1 MPRRRAKPG
10 VLAGVW
16 HRRAATLQS
25 SASPPD
31 RSRLSAEG
39 ILDFLSQDWLHHLF
53 AAYGIW
59 VLFGVVLLE
68 SMGVPVPGE
77 TALVTSALYAGA
89 THRIG
94 VLTVIAVAAGAA
106 IIGDNL
112 GYLIGRSVGFRLL
125 ARYGSYVRLH
135 EGRLRIGQYL
145 FLRHGGKIVFFGRFI
160 AILRTYAALL
170 AGANRMP
177 WPHFLAMNALGG
189 AVWAAL
195 IGGAAWWFGDR
206 VRTIAGPLG
215 AVVFAVAVAVVIAG
229 AVFFHRHEV
238 ELEARAKAALA
249 ARPPHRR

>member
-1 MPRRRAKPG
+1 MRQAPRYSREGRP
-10 VLAGVW
+10 AGVW
-16 HRRAATLQS
+16 RRHAVTLQS
-25 SASPPD
+25 TAP
-31 RSRLSAEG
+31 RRAIALSAEG

-94 VLTVIAVAAGAA
+94 ILTVIAVAAAAA

-112 GYLIGRSVGFRLL
+112 GYLVGRSVGFRLL
-125 ARYGSYVRLH
+125 ARYGPYVRLH
-135 EGRLRIGQYL
+135 EGRLRVGQYL
-145 FLRHGGKIVFFGRFI
+145 FRRHGGKIVFFGRFI

-177 WPHFLAMNALGG
+177 WPRFLVMNALGG
-189 AVWAAL
+189 MMWAAL
-195 IGGAAWWFGDR
+195 VGGAAWWFGDR

-215 AVVFAVAVAVVIAG
+215 FVLFAAALAAVIAG
-229 AVFFHRHEV
+229 VVFFRRHEA
-238 ELEARAKAALA
+238 ELEERAKAALTE
-249 ARPPHRR
+249 ARPRR